1 LQPLPRIADDE
12 VKLLLQHRRT
22 VYEKLS
28 LIGNEELPGYAHVRG
43 KEALAEIDD
52 RLLDGTLNKKL
63 YKKESSPEAWHYM
76 DDLLTGKRKSYR
88 TELNPI

>member
-1 LQPLPRIADDE
+1 
-12 VKLLLQHRRT
+12 VC
-22 VYEKLS
+22 
-28 LIGNEELPGYAHVRG
+28 G

-52 RLLDGTLNKKL
+52 RLLDGTLDKKL
-63 YKKESSPEAWHYM
+63 YKRESSADAWHYM